1 MFLGPWYT
9 SETDIYTSWI
19 GAGDSQR
26 LQNETASE
34 EELLVSENNENLLT
48 EEGQPSYYTA
58 LTPGFAQA
66 LYPNSLVNMRSRV
79 GQNLGQ
85 EYDFRLLPGWMT
97 SQQANGSTLGY
108 TPAWVIAYCKPGTSA
123 QIKTNIETLWL
134 DPLGN
139 PYTLNEINFELDRIT
154 VDKSI
159 TYDYDNNV
167 TPPAWTGLPSATP
180 TPNPKD
186 SKDFHVL
193 FPRKTILPREQNA
206 SG

>member
-1 MFLGPWYT
+1 
-9 SETDIYTSWI
+9 
-19 GAGDSQR
+19 
-26 LQNETASE
+26 
-34 EELLVSENNENLLT
+34 
-48 EEGQPSYYTA
+48 
-58 LTPGFAQA
+58 
-66 LYPNSLVNMRSRV
+66 MRSRV

-108 TPAWVIAYCKPGTSA
+108 TPAWVIEYCKPGTSA

-139 PYTLNEINFELDRIT
+139 PYILNEINFELDRIT

-167 TPPAWTGLPSATP
+167 TPSAWTGLPSATP

-193 FPRKTILPREQNA
+193 FPRKTILPSEQNV
-206 SG
+206 SGLFFNHKYIYTETT

>member
-1 MFLGPWYT
+1 MTETSQPGYYT
-9 SETDIYTSWI
+9 S
-19 GAGDSQR
+19 
-26 LQNETASE
+26 
-34 EELLVSENNENLLT
+34 
-48 EEGQPSYYTA
+48 
-58 LTPGFAQA
+58 LTPGFAKN
-66 LYPNSLVNMRSRV
+66 LFPNSLPNMKERT
-79 GQNLGQ
+79 GEILGQ

-193 FPRKTILPREQNA
+193 FPRHTILPDKQNV

>member
-1 MFLGPWYT
+1 
-9 SETDIYTSWI
+9 
-19 GAGDSQR
+19 
-26 LQNETASE
+26 
-34 EELLVSENNENLLT
+34 
-48 EEGQPSYYTA
+48 
-58 LTPGFAQA
+58 
-66 LYPNSLVNMRSRV
+66 
-79 GQNLGQ
+79 
-85 EYDFRLLPGWMT
+85 MT

-123 QIKTNIETLWL
+123 QIKTNIETLWV
-134 DPLGN
+134 DPLGK
-139 PYTLNEINFELDRIT
+139 PYILNEINFELDRIT

-167 TPPAWTGLPSATP
+167 TPSAWTGLPSATP

-193 FPRKTILPREQNA
+193 FPRKTILPSEQNV